1 MATKKPTVT
10 SSSTRSARAKT
21 GSNPVVTKGEART
34 RAART
39 TLGPAPKQRPMASGG
54 TKGPLQGGTRSP
66 GLKMNASKMEAG
78 PAKVG
83 PNLGQQSTASSAGP
97 KAARPLAESRIRSL
111 EAKPAKVGPVPPK
124 PSRGITMSGD
134 KQAAIKAGGTKPA
147 PKPAFGP
154 VPSGPSERTIRSME
168 AKPATVKGGMSQQ
181 STLSSKPGANAA
193 RAQAGKDAARMANR
207 VAKGYGGMSAQ
218 QTANV
223 NKVGNSLRGV
233 FGVMRGAGVRG
244 GVFGAGIS
252 ANNTADAT
260 LTAMAP
266 KVAKQLAAMKNKVG
280 PKKVG
285 TGKVGTIAQSFD
297 KAFASARKAGKAT
310 FTHMGKKYTTKM
322 K

>member
-1 MATKKPTVT
+1 MAPKKPTVT

-34 RAART
+34 RTART

-54 TKGPLQGGTRSP
+54 TKGPLQGGTRTM
-66 GLKMNASKMEAG
+66 GK
-78 PAKVG
+78 
-83 PNLGQQSTASSAGP
+83 TT
-97 KAARPLAESRIRSL
+97 
-111 EAKPAKVGPVPPK
+111 
-124 PSRGITMSGD
+124 PSGITMSGD
-134 KQAAIKAGGTKPA
+134 KQAAIKAGGTRPA

-207 VAKGYGGMSAQ
+207 VAKGYGQSA
-218 QTANV
+218 
-223 NKVGNSLRGV
+223 
-233 FGVMRGAGVRG
+233 
-244 GVFGAGIS
+244 
-252 ANNTADAT
+252 
-260 LTAMAP
+260 
-266 KVAKQLAAMKNKVG
+266 AKTLAAGARTVLGRAAVVGGIVSGLNDNLNPNSEMNKRDAELLRRINKPSKYGPRFKNAGTGASAAKGAKPPVLGPKIVGPKMVG

-285 TGKVGTIAQSFD
+285 TGKVGTIAQAFD
-297 KAFASARKAGKAT
+297 KSFASARKAGKAT
-310 FTHMGKKYTTKM
+310 FMFRGKKYTTEM

>member
-1 MATKKPTVT
+1 MAPKKPTVT

-39 TLGPAPKQRPMASGG
+39 SLGPTSPQRPMATGG
-54 TKGPLQGGTRSP
+54 TKGPLQGGTRTAGRGMDP
-66 GLKMNASKMEAG
+66 RRLEAG
-78 PAKVG
+78 PAK
-83 PNLGQQSTASSAGP
+83 
-97 KAARPLAESRIRSL
+97 I
-111 EAKPAKVGPVPPK
+111 GPVPPK

-134 KQAAIKAGGTKPA
+134 KQAAIKAGGTRPA

-218 QTANV
+218 QTANIA
-223 NKVGNSLRGV
+223 KVGSNLRGLTV
-233 FGVMRGAGVRG
+233 GALKTGIRG
-244 GVFGAGIS
+244 GAFAAGIQAYNS
-252 ANNTADAT
+252 GDGTLAGRGMGKFANARDLAFAKAKGIKGSPV
-260 LTAMAP
+260 LGG
-266 KVAKQLAAMKNKVG
+266 KKSVAA
-280 PKKVG
+280 
-285 TGKVGTIAQSFD
+285 SFD
-297 KAFASARKAGKAT
+297 SAFASARKAGKSGFT
-310 FTHMGKKYTTKM
+310 FKGKKYTTKM

>member
-1 MATKKPTVT
+1 MAPKKPTVT

-39 TLGPAPKQRPMASGG
+39 SLGPASPQRPMASGG
-54 TKGPLQGGTRSP
+54 TKGPLQSGTRTAGRGMDSRR
-66 GLKMNASKMEAG
+66 LEAG
-78 PAKVG
+78 PAK
-83 PNLGQQSTASSAGP
+83 
-97 KAARPLAESRIRSL
+97 I
-111 EAKPAKVGPVPPK
+111 GPVPPK

-134 KQAAIKAGGTKPA
+134 KQAAIKAGGTRPA

-218 QTANV
+218 QTANIA
-223 NKVGNSLRGV
+223 KVGSNLRGLTV
-233 FGVMRGAGVRG
+233 GALKTGIRG
-244 GVFGAGIS
+244 GAFAAGIQAYNS
-252 ANNTADAT
+252 GDGTLAGRGMGKFANARDLAFAKAQGIKGSPV
-260 LTAMAP
+260 LGG
-266 KVAKQLAAMKNKVG
+266 KKSVAA
-280 PKKVG
+280 
-285 TGKVGTIAQSFD
+285 SFD
-297 KAFASARKAGKAT
+297 SAFASARKAGKSGFT
-310 FTHMGKKYTTKM
+310 FKGKKYTTKM

>member
-1 MATKKPTVT
+1 
-10 SSSTRSARAKT
+10 
-21 GSNPVVTKGEART
+21 
-34 RAART
+34 
-39 TLGPAPKQRPMASGG
+39 
-54 TKGPLQGGTRSP
+54 
-66 GLKMNASKMEAG
+66 
-78 PAKVG
+78 
-83 PNLGQQSTASSAGP
+83 
-97 KAARPLAESRIRSL
+97 
-111 EAKPAKVGPVPPK
+111 
-124 PSRGITMSGD
+124 
-134 KQAAIKAGGTKPA
+134 
-147 PKPAFGP
+147 
-154 VPSGPSERTIRSME
+154 ME

-233 FGVMRGAGVRG
+233 GDVMRRAGMRG

-260 LTAMAP
+260 LTAAP
-266 KVAKQLAAMKNKVG
+266 KVAKQPAAMKNKVGPKMVG

-285 TGKVGTIAQSFD
+285 TGKVGTIAQAFD

-310 FTHMGKKYTTKM
+310 FMFQGKKYTTEM
-322 K
+322 A

>member
-1 MATKKPTVT
+1 MAPKKPTVT

-54 TKGPLQGGTRSP
+54 TKGPLQGGTRT
-66 GLKMNASKMEAG
+66 GGQYGASAPTRPMPSGRGQG
-78 PAKVG
+78 PL
-83 PNLGQQSTASSAGP
+83 PNRNMASRLSDKP
-97 KAARPLAESRIRSL
+97 
-111 EAKPAKVGPVPPK
+111 KPATP
-124 PSRGITMSGD
+124 RGITMSGD
-134 KQAAIKAGGTKPA
+134 KQAAIKAGGTRPA

-207 VAKGYGGMSAQ
+207 VAKGYGMPGKVEGGLRQAAGMGM
-218 QTANV
+218 TAAR
-223 NKVGNSLRGV
+223 LARGITP
-233 FGVMRGAGVRG
+233 AGVAYETLKARP
-244 GVFGAGIS
+244 
-252 ANNTADAT
+252 TADAT
-260 LTAMAP
+260 LTTMAP

-297 KAFASARKAGKAT
+297 KAFASARKAGKSGFT
-310 FTHMGKKYTTKM
+310 FKGKKYTTKM
-322 K
+322 A